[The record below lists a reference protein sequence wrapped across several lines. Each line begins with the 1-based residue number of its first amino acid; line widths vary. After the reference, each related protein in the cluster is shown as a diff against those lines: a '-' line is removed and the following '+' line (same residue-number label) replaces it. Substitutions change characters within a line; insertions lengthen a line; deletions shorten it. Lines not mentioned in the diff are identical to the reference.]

1 MPKMGIYFL
10 RKIFI
15 VFIILLFFLVYSN
28 SVSAKK
34 LKFLIYST
42 KTYGEYLPE
51 EFLKVYLENLQKI
64 LSKEEINFE
73 VKSFSKEE
81 AFSLLKAGV
90 YNGIAELKIITV
102 KEKFSI
108 EWEFNQIGKKEPYYF
123 YVTGQRENIEDLV
136 NKTFK
141 LIKSILEEKQIIEKI
156 QIVGNLR
163 IGKDVILSKIKT
175 KPGDI
180 FDPKKLNEDLKAI
193 YKMGYFENIE
203 LKINK
208 GIKGVIVTFEIKE
221 NPSVREVI
229 FRGNEKVKTDD
240 LLKIVDIEEGEI
252 ITPKELDKAIEN
264 IKMYYEQLG
273 FSGTQVSIETEKAP
287 PAQINIVFNI
297 KEGKKKYIKK
307 IKFIGNKVFSDK
319 TLKKYLSISEKT
331 VFSPIKKITQYI
343 RAFIRPEPVAEP
355 GVYNIAFLRRDL
367 GKIEAVYKNKGYID
381 VKIGEPIVEEE
392 PDGVI
397 IKIPIEEGPQYKV
410 GKVKIN
416 QDLFPE
422 KKIYKKIQTSPGK
435 IFSLKT
441 LREDESILI
450 HLFADYGYA
459 YAKVDT
465 KIEKD
470 PKNRLVNITFDI
482 DKGPV
487 VYIGRIEIEG
497 NTKTRD
503 KVIRRELKIAEGWP
517 YSASRIEESEARLR
531 RLGYFEEVKIEKE
544 KGVKEEEI
552 NLKVK
557 VKEMLTGSFAI
568 GGGYSSYDKFV
579 IMGDITERNFLG
591 KGQRITLFAR
601 LGARTTRYS
610 INFFDPYF
618 KDSRYSLGWSLYNLR
633 FQYDDFTKDSKGGS
647 IRIGY
652 GFTPELSGYIGYR
665 YDDTQ
670 LEDLSEDVA
679 QIILESKDINIT
691 SALQAG
697 AIYDSRNRY
706 FLPTKGWYHKLEIE
720 YAGEYLGG
728 ESNFVKLEGEHQVYF
743 PIFKLIGH
751 IKLGYGYITE
761 GGARKVPVYERLF
774 LGGINSVRGFKY
786 GDISPKDPKTGDK
799 IGGTRMFY
807 FQTETIFPLIKNIN
821 LNGVVFF
828 DIGNVWDIKTDFH
841 TSDIRKSIGVGLRW
855 LSPFGPLRIEWGY
868 NIDRKPD
875 EDSSNFNF
883 RIGGEF

>member
-10 RKIFI
+10 KKIFI
-15 VFIILLFFLVYSN
+15 IFILLFFLLYSD
-28 SVSAKK
+28 SVSAKE

-51 EFLKVYLENLQKI
+51 KFLKAYLENLQKI
-64 LSKEEINFE
+64 LSQEEISFE

-81 AFSLLKAGV
+81 AFNLLKAGV
-90 YNGIAELKIITV
+90 YNGIAEIKIIVV
-102 KEKFSI
+102 KENLSI
-108 EWEFNQIGKKEPYYF
+108 EWEFNQIGKKKPYYF
-123 YVTGQRENIEDLV
+123 YITGQRENIEDLV

-180 FDPKKLNEDLKAI
+180 FDPQKLNKDLKAI

-203 LKINK
+203 LKIDK
-208 GIKGVIVTFEIKE
+208 GIKGVIVTFKIKE

-229 FRGNEKVKTDD
+229 FKGNKKVKTSD
-240 LLKIVDIEEGEI
+240 LLKIVDIEEGQI
-252 ITPKELDKAIEN
+252 ITPKKLDKAIEN

-273 FSGTQVSIETEKAP
+273 FSGTQVFIETEKAP

-307 IKFIGNKVFSDK
+307 IKFIGNKAFSDK

-367 GKIEAVYKNKGYID
+367 GKIETVYKNKGYID
-381 VKIGEPIVEEE
+381 VKVGEPIVEEK

-422 KKIYKKIQTSPGK
+422 EKIYKKIQTSPGK

-441 LREDESILI
+441 LREDESILL

-465 KIEKD
+465 KIKKD

-487 VYIGRIEIEG
+487 VYIRRIEIEG

-591 KGQRITLFAR
+591 KGQRVTLFAR

-652 GFTPELSGYIGYR
+652 GFTPEFSGYIGYR

-697 AIYDSRNRY
+697 VIYDSRNRY

-728 ESNFVKLEGEHQVYF
+728 ESNFIKLEGKHQVYF

-751 IKLGYGYITE
+751 LNLGYGYITE
-761 GGARKVPVYERLF
+761 GRAKKVPVYERFF
-774 LGGINSVRGFKY
+774 LGGISSVRGFKY

-807 FQTETIFPLIKNIN
+807 LQTEAIFPLIKNIN

-828 DIGNVWDIKTDFH
+828 DIGNVWDIKTGFES
-841 TSDIRKSIGVGLRW
+841 SDIRKSIGVGLRW